1 MSTQPKHEG
10 GAVESRNFSAN
21 SFYALTAHTRA
32 KEEEV
37 RGRREMTI
45 LGAREREREQ
55 PEEKEEGHCHPFFSF
70 LVTNVGVANLQ
81 IEFTIESRGLLF
93 QPAMPCI
100 LTYPPRLPCSPSLP
114 FFPLSFLPPSGAAA
128 VQVQSAQTILACFIC
143 NCQFRCSFR
152 CFDLPPSMSG
162 EKGTHII
169 GEGGAGWCG
178 VGVGVV
184 CSEFAARHL
193 ANKTHAM
200 KTFFLRFVRFLSPV
214 SVDAFASFLIQLKFK
229 KPLIINRSKYP
240 VNL

>member
-10 GAVESRNFSAN
+10 EAVESRNFSAN

-37 RGRREMTI
+37 RGRREMTE

-55 PEEKEEGHCHPFFSF
+55 PEEKEEGRCHPFFSF

-114 FFPLSFLPPSGAAA
+114 SLLHTSYLVLLLS
-128 VQVQSAQTILACFIC
+128 
-143 NCQFRCSFR
+143 RCSQHR
-152 CFDLPPSMSG
+152 Q
-162 EKGTHII
+162 
-169 GEGGAGWCG
+169 
-178 VGVGVV
+178 
-184 CSEFAARHL
+184 
-193 ANKTHAM
+193 
-200 KTFFLRFVRFLSPV
+200 FLRALYVIANFVAHFV
-214 SVDAFASFLIQLKFK
+214 ALICHHQCQV
-229 KPLIINRSKYP
+229 RRGHT
-240 VNL
+240 